1 VRITRHLSYANVIS
15 TVALLIALA
24 GGTAYAVD
32 KINSRDVVNASL
44 KSIDLKNHRGVR
56 DVDVK
61 RNTLT
66 GRQINERT
74 LKPGGIVSV
83 NGDETVN
90 CTPSS
95 VTVFTSC
102 ATTAL
107 RLHRPSR
114 VLVIATGN
122 QESVGG
128 PGQASCRMSVDG
140 VPESLSV
147 HPGEQT
153 TRTTSPTATN
163 GFARTLVSSRLT
175 AGVHRFDLGCKRFG
189 GGVRIDS
196 PTIAAVAIGTR

>member
-66 GRQINERT
+66 GRQ
-74 LKPGGIVSV
+74 LP
-83 NGDETVN
+83 
-90 CTPSS
+90 
-95 VTVFTSC
+95 
-102 ATTAL
+102 
-107 RLHRPSR
+107 RPSR

-122 QESVGG
+122 QVSVSG
-128 PGQASCRMSVDG
+128 PGQAECRMSVDG
-140 VPESLSV
+140 VRESLAV
-147 HPGEQT
+147 APGEVA
-153 TRTTSPTATN
+153 RNTSPTATN
-163 GFARTLVSSRLT
+163 GFARTLVTRRLERG
-175 AGVHRFDLGCKRFG
+175 AHRFGLACRPFNGRI
-189 GGVRIDS
+189 RIDS

>member
-90 CTPSS
+90 CVPSS
-95 VTVFTSC
+95 PIFVNC
-102 ATTAL
+102 ANTTL
-107 RLHRPSR
+107 QLPRPSR

-122 QESVGG
+122 QVSVSG
-128 PGQASCRMSVDG
+128 PGQAECRMSVDG
-140 VPESLSV
+140 VRESLAV
-147 HPGEQT
+147 APGEVA
-153 TRTTSPTATN
+153 RNTSPTATN
-163 GFARTLVSSRLT
+163 GFARTLVTRRLERG
-175 AGVHRFDLGCKRFG
+175 AHRFGLACRPFNGRI
-189 GGVRIDS
+189 RIDS

>member
-1 VRITRHLSYANVIS
+1 VSITRHLSYANVVS

-66 GRQINERT
+66 GRQIDEST
-74 LKPGGIVSV
+74 LRPGGIVDVSGNEV
-83 NGDETVN
+83 GD

-95 VTVFTSC
+95 SAIFAAC
-102 ATTAL
+102 ATETL
-107 RLHRPSR
+107 RLRRPSR

-122 QESVGG
+122 QVSVGG
-128 PGQASCRMSVDG
+128 AGQAECRMSVDG
-140 VPESLSV
+140 TRESLAIS
-147 HPGEQT
+147 PGEVA
-153 TRTTSPTATN
+153 RNTSPTATN
-163 GFARTLVSSRLT
+163 GFARTLVTSRLER
-175 AGVHRFDLGCKRFG
+175 GVHRFGLACRPFNGR
-189 GGVRIDS
+189 VRIDS

>member
-1 VRITRHLSYANVIS
+1 VVSSL
-15 TVALLIALA
+15 ALLIAVA

-44 KSIDLKNHRGVR
+44 KSVDLKNHRGVR
-56 DVDVK
+56 NVDVK

-66 GRQINERT
+66 GRQIDEGT
-74 LKPGGIVSV
+74 LKSGGIVSV

-95 VTVFTSC
+95 ATTFTNC

-128 PGQASCRMSVDG
+128 SGGASCRMTVDG
-140 VPESLSV
+140 SPETLAAF
-147 HPGEQT
+147 PGEQVT
-153 TRTTSPTATN
+153 KNTSPTATN
-163 GFARTLVSSRLT
+163 GFARTLVSSRLNPG
-175 AGVHRFDLGCKRFG
+175 AHRFALACKRFTG
-189 GGVRIDS
+189 RIRIDS
-196 PTIAAVAIGTR
+196 PTIAAVAIGTG

>member
-1 VRITRHLSYANVIS
+1 VIS
-15 TVALLIALA
+15 TLALLIALA

-44 KSIDLKNHRGVR
+44 KSIDLRNHRGVR

-66 GRQINERT
+66 GRQIDERT
-74 LKPGGIVSV
+74 LKTGGIVSV

-90 CTPSS
+90 CTPPS
-95 VTVFTSC
+95 VSAFTDC
-102 ATTAL
+102 ATSAV

-128 PGQASCRMSVDG
+128 TGQASCRMSVDG
-140 VPESLSV
+140 VPESLAV

-153 TRTTSPTATN
+153 MGNTSPTATN
-163 GFARTLVSSRLT
+163 GFARTLVSSRLN
-175 AGVHRFDLGCKRFG
+175 AGVHRFSLACKRFAG
-189 GGVRIDS
+189 RIRIDS